1 MWHTDSPVCSPTHAY
16 VKGFVD
22 VFIPSHFFT
31 ADSDLISFEKTLHV
45 NPLYKYPSRS
55 AALPTDRFYRSHM
68 VISPPARS
76 NTMQN
81 IMHLER
87 RALLIETVPC
97 GIGPVLNRG
106 SVGELPCIQSG
117 AGQSEGGNGNNLPG
131 RSNHSN
137 EKSCNIRPLPDL
149 IRSWYLPLRRG
160 PRASV
165 HRSLSGSGLKI
176 QQSLWDLT
184 DRLLSPVALC
194 YRRATCQV
202 LTSRT
207 WCGFQWFSGFN
218 VLSSRI
224 WNNPETESLIYMHM
238 MPSWNWFSLHA
249 SILIVLVWRT
259 ELIHTQLNA
268 LK

>member
-1 MWHTDSPVCSPTHAY
+1 MFLFPLT
-16 VKGFVD
+16 FL
-22 VFIPSHFFT
+22 T

-176 QQSLWDLT
+176 QQSLGDLT

-194 YRRATCQV
+194 YRRV
-202 LTSRT
+202 SSVNVSDVMR
-207 WCGFQWFSGFN
+207 FSVIQW
-218 VLSSRI
+218 LSCS
-224 WNNPETESLIYMHM
+224 
-238 MPSWNWFSLHA
+238 
-249 SILIVLVWRT
+249 
-259 ELIHTQLNA
+259 
-268 LK
+268 